1 MSEQQQLL
9 QNSNSGLSSMDY
21 AAEMASAL
29 QPLRDLQLDEE
40 KEEGELKEQK
50 EDDQDVIFLTEEQE
64 ELMHPAEVYVPHA
77 QL

>member
-1 MSEQQQLL
+1 
-9 QNSNSGLSSMDY
+9 MDY

-29 QPLRDLQLDEE
+29 QPLRHLQLDEE